1 MVVYKAVRYFIE
13 RENLMFSDGVFL
25 VDLEKSDS
33 VQAMTHKFSSDLN
46 LLSPN

>member
-13 RENLMFSDGVFL
+13 RENIKFNDGVFL

-33 VQAMTHKFSSDLN
+33 VEAMTHKFSNDLN
-46 LLSPN
+46 LL